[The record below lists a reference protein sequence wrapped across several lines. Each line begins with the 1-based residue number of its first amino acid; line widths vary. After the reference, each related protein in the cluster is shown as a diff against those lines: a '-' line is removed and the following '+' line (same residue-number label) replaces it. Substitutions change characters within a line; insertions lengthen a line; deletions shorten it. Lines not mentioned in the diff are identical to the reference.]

1 MMSYS
6 RIYIKIYFAEL
17 EKCLTVQ
24 PGFQEKCLDP
34 LTPQCQSVSVML
46 FTVKPMPSKY

>member
-6 RIYIKIYFAEL
+6 CIYIKIYFAEL

-24 PGFQEKCLDP
+24 QGLQEKCLDP
-34 LTPQCQSVSVML
+34 LTPQCRSVSVML
-46 FTVKPMPSKY
+46 FTVTQMPSKY